1 MSKVLYFASAAS
13 ATLCLALTCNPKPDP
28 VDPGSVDAGA
38 EDAGADGRLPPTPGA
53 TACERACNR
62 MDLLNCPG
70 HEGSPAGAPCEQVC
84 EHAESSEVGSF
95 CADDVA
101 EIQGVP
107 LADGG
112 RACDEDELQRA
123 FEACL

>member
-1 MSKVLYFASAAS
+1 MRRYLFVATVVSAA
-13 ATLCLALTCNPKPDP
+13 LCLALTCNPKPDP

-38 EDAGADGRLPPTPGA
+38 EDAGADGRLPPSPGA

-62 MDLLNCPG
+62 MDLLSCPG
-70 HEGSPAGAPCEQVC
+70 HEGSPAGAPCEEVC
-84 EHAESSEVGSF
+84 EHTESSGVGSF
-95 CADDVA
+95 CPDDVA
-101 EIQGVP
+101 QIQGTALV
-107 LADGG
+107 DGG